1 MSDISLIFHHLGLA
15 VENDKQ
21 AIIFLRGMGYE
32 TGEII
37 YDPEQNV
44 HLRFCTAPGLPSFE
58 LIMPGIGNGP
68 LTPIFKRHNELIYH
82 PCYQVEDLGAS
93 LKSIEDA
100 GLRVLTISQPKP
112 SILFGGRRVSFYRIF
127 GFGMIELLER

>member
-1 MSDISLIFHHLGLA
+1 MSAISLIFHHLGLA
-15 VENDKQ
+15 VENDKE

-32 TGEII
+32 VDEMI

-44 HLRFCTAPGLPSFE
+44 HLRFCTAHGLPSFE

-82 PCYQVEDLGAS
+82 TCYQVEDLGAS
-93 LKSIEDA
+93 LESIEDA
-100 GLRVLTISQPKP
+100 GLRVLPVSEPKP
-112 SILFGGRRVSFYRIF
+112 AILFGGRKVSFYKIF